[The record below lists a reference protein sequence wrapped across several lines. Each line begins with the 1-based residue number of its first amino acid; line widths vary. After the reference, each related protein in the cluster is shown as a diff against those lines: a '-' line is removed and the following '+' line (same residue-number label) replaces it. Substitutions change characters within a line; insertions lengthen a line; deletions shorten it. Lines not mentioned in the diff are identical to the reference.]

1 MLRAS
6 VLTLHTLFIF
16 ALEKEQTML
25 TIVPRVNS
33 GLELNLEATKEI
45 GYRKIF
51 SAIVISKFNIPKMIK
66 LILGNIS

>member
-1 MLRAS
+1 
-6 VLTLHTLFIF
+6 
-16 ALEKEQTML
+16 ML

-66 LILGNIS
+66 LILGNISWECRKKTRFEVKKIHRN